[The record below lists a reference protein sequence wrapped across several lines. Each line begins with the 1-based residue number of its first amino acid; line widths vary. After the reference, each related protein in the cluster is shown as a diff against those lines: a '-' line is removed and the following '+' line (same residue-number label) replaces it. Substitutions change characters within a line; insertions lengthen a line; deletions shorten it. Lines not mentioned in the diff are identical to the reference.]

1 MVVKKLFEKISAQF
15 RAIYATLV
23 MAFLS
28 KMNPK
33 ARSFFADEHAN
44 VLGLVI
50 TLISLGVVL
59 VVGIMVIYN
68 LDTTTDAMNLGTTGN
83 TTRDALFTNIDTA
96 MNLSIIVPIIAGAGL
111 LIGVVIAYLGRGA

>member
-1 MVVKKLFEKISAQF
+1 MKKLLEKIKAKIN
-15 RAIYATLV
+15 AIYAILA

-33 ARSFFADEHAN
+33 ARHFFADEHAS

-50 TLISLGVVL
+50 TLISLAVVL

-68 LDTTTDAMNLGTTGN
+68 LDSTTDAMNLGVSGN
-83 TTRDALFTNIDTA
+83 ETRDALFANIDTA

-111 LIGVVIAYLGRGA
+111 LIGVVVAYLGSGA

>member
-1 MVVKKLFEKISAQF
+1 MFEKL
-15 RAIYATLV
+15 AIFYQSLV
-23 MAFLS
+23 LAFLS

-33 ARSFFADEHAN
+33 ARSFFADEHAS

-50 TLISLGVVL
+50 TLISLAVVL

-68 LDTTTDAMNLGTTGN
+68 LDSTTDAMNLGASGN

-111 LIGVVIAYLGRGA
+111 LIGVVVAYLGSGA

>member
-1 MVVKKLFEKISAQF
+1 LFEKISAQF
-15 RAIYATLV
+15 KAIYALLV

-83 TTRDALFTNIDTA
+83 TTRDALFANIDTA

>member
-1 MVVKKLFEKISAQF
+1 MSRNSSTVG
-15 RAIYATLV
+15 
-23 MAFLS
+23 
-28 KMNPK
+28 
-33 ARSFFADEHAN
+33 SFFADEHAN

-50 TLISLGVVL
+50 TLISLAVVL

-68 LDTTTDAMNLGTTGN
+68 LDSTTDAMNLGASGN

-111 LIGVVIAYLGRGA
+111 LIGVVVAYLGGGQ